1 MQIQYQI
8 QLTKSYQTERLN
20 NMAFTNK
27 VATPKQIWTL
37 SWRVSEVLADEKK
50 LKAESKERKEFNNSH
65 ARWIYGILK
74 HDLRRFNE
82 GKIKKFLSGAEA
94 DDLINGRKK
103 LADKYLKTLNAFIK
117 QKDSDEGHESIKEY
131 LEIG

>member
-1 MQIQYQI
+1 
-8 QLTKSYQTERLN
+8 
-20 NMAFTNK
+20 MAFTNK

-94 DDLINGRKK
+94 DDLINGHKK

-117 QKDSDEGHESIKEY
+117 QKASDEGHESIKEY

>member
-1 MQIQYQI
+1 
-8 QLTKSYQTERLN
+8 
-20 NMAFTNK
+20 MAFTNK
-27 VATPKQIWTL
+27 VATPKQIWPL

>member
-8 QLTKSYQTERLN
+8 QLTKSYQIERL

-94 DDLINGRKK
+94 GDLINGRKK